1 MDVAVKTTSSVCFR
15 EHNTDFAF
23 RIHTDFL
30 TEFVTFNITK
40 TIRVTLKLNYCLDF
54 SCIELNTIMTI
65 AKLGTAFCVK
75 CCVLIRQSS

>member
-1 MDVAVKTTSSVCFR
+1 VDVAIKITYSACFR
-15 EHNTDFAF
+15 EHNTDLAF

-40 TIRVTLKLNYCLDF
+40 TIRVTLKRNCCLDF
-54 SCIELNTIMTI
+54 SCLELNTIMTI

-75 CCVLIRQSS
+75 CRVMSS